1 MNNHADNVSYSKLVK
16 GTGVFVVL
24 FIAMCWVLTKT
35 EERDQQVKSQQTVVT
50 PVEVVLAPPVE
61 DSVPE
66 AIVYRYTPKELRDAF
81 DANEVQI
88 THKLEGNILVLRGK
102 IDKISLSFNKPVIS
116 ISIPGSYDTIQVY
129 YDNSDYMVDKISN
142 LNVGD
147 YVLVASRDVSLNPFG
162 TIHLRKSALS
172 NETGN

>member
-1 MNNHADNVSYSKLVK
+1 MTKRIDNVGYSKLVK

-50 PVEVVLAPPVE
+50 PVEVVPAPPVE
-61 DSVPE
+61 DSEPE
-66 AIVYRYTPKELRDAF
+66 AVVYRYTPKELRDAF

-116 ISIPGSYDTIQVY
+116 ISIPGSFDTIQVY
-129 YDNSDYMVDKISN
+129 YDNSDYMVDKISK

-147 YVLVASRDVSLNPFG
+147 HVLVASRDVSLNPFG

-172 NETGN
+172 NDTEN